1 MDQLH
6 VQHALLDRILPPCQ
20 LRVHTVLLERI
31 IVPDQIHVCHVQLGH
46 IHWVAQPHVFYAP
59 STHISAEQMALQ
71 GMYVHHVEMV
81 YIHKWDRQVIQA
93 VHRYKQ

>member
-1 MDQLH
+1 
-6 VQHALLDRILPPCQ
+6 V
-20 LRVHTVLLERI
+20 LRVLLERI
-31 IVPDQIHVCHVQLGH
+31 LVLEQVRVHHVQLGH

-59 STHISAEQMALQ
+59 STHISAEQMELQ